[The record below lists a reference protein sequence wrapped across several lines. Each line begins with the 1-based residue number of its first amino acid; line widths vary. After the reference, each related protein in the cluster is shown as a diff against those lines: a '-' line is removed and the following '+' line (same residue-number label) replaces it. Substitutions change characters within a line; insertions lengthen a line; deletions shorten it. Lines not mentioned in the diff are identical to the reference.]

1 MNSMAEAQALD
12 VQLPSA
18 CLAES
23 GGGPRRATSE
33 PRYFAQIMARLGAG
47 S

>member
-1 MNSMAEAQALD
+1 MNPM
-12 VQLPSA
+12 
-18 CLAES
+18 AES